1 MTETKRLTIAI
12 DGHSSCGK
20 STLAKDLAKKLG
32 YTYVD
37 SGAMYRGI
45 ALFCLKQGLIENK
58 QPKVELIE
66 KILSNIELHF
76 TLNSKTGT
84 QDLFLNNVNVESE
97 IRKPEIAAIV
107 SPIAAISSVRHKLV
121 DLQRKMGEKGGIVM
135 DGRDIGSV
143 VFPNADVK
151 FFVTASD
158 AVRAQRRHNELTQN
172 GISSSIEDV
181 LKNLIERDH
190 IDSNRADSP
199 LIQTEDSILLDNTN
213 LNREQQLAFASAVI
227 DKKLI
232 ELNLISN
239 KC

>member
-1 MTETKRLTIAI
+1 MTNSKRLTIAI

-58 QPKVELIE
+58 QPKVELID

-107 SPIAAISSVRHKLV
+107 SPIATISSVRHKLV

>member
-190 IDSNRADSP
+190 IDSNRTDSP

>member
-121 DLQRKMGEKGGIVM
+121 DLQRKMGKKGGIVM

>member
-1 MTETKRLTIAI
+1 MTNSKRLTIAI

>member
-1 MTETKRLTIAI
+1 MTNSKRLTIAI

-58 QPKVELIE
+58 QPKVELID

-213 LNREQQLAFASAVI
+213 LNREQQLAFASAFI

>member
-1 MTETKRLTIAI
+1 MTNSKRLTIAI

-232 ELNLISN
+232 ELNLITN

>member
-1 MTETKRLTIAI
+1 MTNSKRLTIAI

-45 ALFCLKQGLIENK
+45 ALCCLKQGLIENK

-121 DLQRKMGEKGGIVM
+121 DLQRKMGENGGIVM